1 MSGPMSDKIA
11 VIGAGISG
19 LYCSYLLEKKG
30 YEVDLFEKSSKIGGR
45 MASLEKSGF
54 ILDRGFHVLQTG
66 YPLASTIFDY
76 QAMSCQ
82 SFQPGALVIEAGP
95 RKSKIWCF
103 ADPFRRPFLGIKGAI
118 NFFTSPFNLLR
129 VGLLRWHI
137 MRTSD
142 EDIFSQSG
150 QTTHEF
156 LTSRGFSQSFIDRF
170 FLPLFGG
177 IFLESSLTTD
187 ARMFKFVFKNMS
199 RGDMVLPKQGISAVP
214 KYLFN
219 KLQHTKLNLNA
230 DVEIINDSEITVE
243 GKAKKYYRVIKAF
256 DEAAR
261 KLTRS
266 VWTIH
271 FSAPKSPLNKKFIML
286 NSNVKTQNNLI
297 SHLAVPSDI
306 QPSYAPLDKSLITVT
321 IVGQHANEKGINS
334 KDDIASSAIE
344 ELTEWFGKE
353 VETWDIL
360 EIQHINAALP
370 ELTASDFDKIDQNN
384 QFLECGD
391 HTYHGS
397 VEGALQSAVKLVKN
411 L

>member
-1 MSGPMSDKIA
+1 MSGQMSEKIA

-19 LYCSYLLEKKG
+19 IYCSYLLEKKG
-30 YEVDLFEKSSKIGGR
+30 YQVELFEKSSKIGGR
-45 MASLEKSGF
+45 MASVEKSGF
-54 ILDRGFHVLQTG
+54 ILDQGFHVLQTG
-66 YPLASTIFDY
+66 YPLASSVFDY
-76 QAMSCQ
+76 QEMNCQ
-82 SFQPGALVIEAGP
+82 SFQPGALVIEARP
-95 RKSKIWCF
+95 KKSKIWCF
-103 ADPFRRPFLGIKGAI
+103 ADPFRRPITGIKGAI

-142 EDIFSQSG
+142 EDIFSQTG

-156 LTSRGFSQSFIDRF
+156 LISRGFSKSFIDRF

-177 IFLESSLTTD
+177 IFLESSLRTD

-219 KLQHTKLNLNA
+219 RLEHTKLNLGA
-230 DVEIINDSEITVE
+230 DVKIINDREIIVG
-243 GKAKKYYRVIKAF
+243 GKAEKYSRVIKAF
-256 DEAAR
+256 EEAAG
-261 KLTRS
+261 KITRS
-266 VWTIH
+266 VWTVH
-271 FSAPKSPLNKKFIML
+271 FSAPKSPLKQKFIML
-286 NSNVKTQNNLI
+286 NSNVKTQNKLI

-306 QPSYAPLDKSLITVT
+306 QPSYAPAGKSLITVT
-321 IVGQHANEKGINS
+321 IVGQHAEEKGINS
-334 KDDIASSAIE
+334 KDQITSSVVE

-353 VETWDIL
+353 VDAWDIL
-360 EIQHINAALP
+360 DVQHITAALP
-370 ELTASDFDKIDQNN
+370 ELTASDFDNIDQNN

-397 VEGALQSAVKLVKN
+397 VEGALQSAVKLVRN

>member
-1 MSGPMSDKIA
+1 MSGQMSEKIA

-19 LYCSYLLEKKG
+19 IYCSYLLEKKG
-30 YEVDLFEKSSKIGGR
+30 YQVELFEKSSKIGGR
-45 MASLEKSGF
+45 MASVEKSGF
-54 ILDRGFHVLQTG
+54 ILDQGFHVLQTG
-66 YPLASTIFDY
+66 YPLASSVFDY
-76 QAMSCQ
+76 QAMNCQ
-82 SFQPGALVIEAGP
+82 SFQPGALVIEARP
-95 RKSKIWCF
+95 KKSKIWCF
-103 ADPFRRPFLGIKGAI
+103 ADPFRRPITGIKGAI

-142 EDIFSQSG
+142 EDIFSQTG

-156 LTSRGFSQSFIDRF
+156 LISRGFSQSFIDRF

-177 IFLESSLTTD
+177 IFLESSLRTD

-219 KLQHTKLNLNA
+219 RLEHTKLNLDA
-230 DVEIINDSEITVE
+230 DVKIINDREIIVG
-243 GKAKKYYRVIKAF
+243 GKAQKYSRVIKAF
-256 DEAAR
+256 EEAAG
-261 KLTRS
+261 KITRS
-266 VWTIH
+266 VWTVH
-271 FSAPKSPLNKKFIML
+271 FSAPKSPLKQKFIML
-286 NSNVKTQNNLI
+286 NSNVKTQNKLI

-306 QPSYAPLDKSLITVT
+306 QPSYAPAGKSLITVT
-321 IVGQHANEKGINS
+321 IVGQHAEEKGINS
-334 KDDIASSAIE
+334 KDQITSSVVE

-353 VETWDIL
+353 VDAWDIL
-360 EIQHINAALP
+360 DVQHITAALP
-370 ELTASDFDKIDQNN
+370 ELTASDFDNIDQNN

-397 VEGALQSAVKLVKN
+397 VEGALQSAVKLVRN